1 MNHISLNERSGLD
14 VMQSHQLH
22 KTRFSQYQVHMG
34 SSSKYL
40 HECIP
45 SVRGGVCVPSLNILW
60 IICPF
65 SSTPPLCHMYTLSLD
80 AMCCVPITK
89 CVTSVGLSVIR
100 AISEHCLL
108 TVSIWVLWN
117 TPYGCF
123 LGTRGRDHLPC
134 G

>member
-1 MNHISLNERSGLD
+1 MNHISLNGRSGLD

-22 KTRFSQYQVHMG
+22 KTCFSQYQVHMG

-65 SSTPPLCHMYTLSLD
+65 PSTPPPCHMYTLSLD
-80 AMCCVPITK
+80 SNVLCPHNKMCHVCR
-89 CVTSVGLSVIR
+89 SLSYQG
-100 AISEHCLL
+100 
-108 TVSIWVLWN
+108 N
-117 TPYGCF
+117 Q
-123 LGTRGRDHLPC
+123 
-134 G
+134 